1 MGFLS
6 RAMYLWHGNT
16 VTVIYVLLLLEMV
29 IKPGPIIWSFNRET
43 TILAANI
50 SLTVRPCC
58 DCDAA
63 LAGARLETQQ
73 LLEATPPRFILEDA
87 LSSVGS
93 NFGPP
98 IPDLI
103 TNEVRVEYVIASV
116 YKRLPRSLVSKM
128 CGKICSRGPTISFVW
143 ILE

>member
-98 IPDLI
+98 IPDLSSRRC
-103 TNEVRVEYVIASV
+103 VVKSV
-116 YKRLPRSLVSKM
+116 PEGLLSRSSGSWNK
-128 CGKICSRGPTISFVW
+128 
-143 ILE
+143 